1 MRSSPMYQA
10 GAIGFS
16 IIDGMPKVG
25 QLQGSAWSWT
35 DTCRF
40 RIVPGPPPLVRLAP
54 PLPPG
59 GSDKRSSSTSSADAS
74 KTSSR
79 ETVVEKPDMPPPPSP
94 ASSTCSETG
103 SIAGGSQKKH
113 KRPAPRNEE
122 DKRTDEEEWVLKDVI
137 FIEDVKNVPIG
148 RVLKVDGAYAAVR
161 FPSNKDYSG
170 KEAKDLVSNGS
181 EDPASLLQDC
191 RLLRKD
197 ELQVVKSGS
206 SLRIPDCFQRLPRR
220 VSLADPGQILAF
232 SVDSQ
237 GIHTINKTGS
247 QLKYSIY
254 NLSTGK
260 SEYESNIPTD
270 STSFMGL
277 NPSRNVGLY
286 NTGDGDSLTLLRD
299 GNGAIYPLSRDCL
312 DSIRD
317 PHWLDLPPMRCMG
330 MGSHTL
336 QGVGPGQKS
345 QAVLLVLV
353 TENHLL
359 MPRLL
364 SCDIEGVRH
373 VLNCLE
379 TSDTN
384 KTAVQSIINE
394 RCDGG
399 RNVIH
404 TCVSMCSPHS
414 NKDVE
419 LADNA
424 AATSSGTGSVSDPL
438 DPLPTGLGNS
448 RAVSLREMMRH
459 ATVARAADGGA
470 VDGAAASG
478 SSIPEEG
485 VAIPTLNWAPEPL
498 VRDSV
503 NGEEEQAGASSSGG
517 VGGAGSKAT
526 SSAIS
531 DPFERRNN
539 SLAALKSITESPA
552 LTPHLQTLLAARDA
566 SGHTPFMQAVAVR
579 AYPAALTLL
588 DVAQKIS
595 RKSSMDAESQKKM
608 LQSFIFPQGKN
619 ACNPDDSP
627 LGLLCSNDTCSF
639 TWTGAEHINQDIF
652 ECKTCGLTG
661 SLCCCTECARVCH
674 KGHDCKLKR
683 TSPTAYC
690 DCWEKCKC
698 KALIAG
704 KQLHQLP
711 IFYLFSTT
719 SFDSSLERLSL
730 D

>member
-1 MRSSPMYQA
+1 MYQA

-59 GSDKRSSSTSSADAS
+59 GSDKRSSSTSLADAS

-113 KRPAPRNEE
+113 KRPAPRNDE

-170 KEAKDLVSNGS
+170 KEAKDLVSNGN

-220 VSLADPGQILAF
+220 VSLSDPGQILAF
-232 SVDSQ
+232 SIDGQ

-277 NPSRNVGLY
+277 NANRNVGLY

-336 QGVGPGQKS
+336 QGVGPGQKT

-379 TSDTN
+379 TSDSN

-404 TCVSMCSPHS
+404 ACVSMCSPHS
-414 NKDVE
+414 NKEPE
-419 LADNA
+419 LADNTT
-424 AATSSGTGSVSDPL
+424 ATSSTAGSASDPL
-438 DPLPTGLGNS
+438 DPLPAGLGNS

-459 ATVARAADGGA
+459 ATVARPVDGNA
-470 VDGAAASG
+470 VDSVAASG
-478 SSIPEEG
+478 SSISEEG
-485 VAIPTLNWAPEPL
+485 VTMPTLNWAPEPL
-498 VRDSV
+498 IRDSV
-503 NGEEEQAGASSSGG
+503 SGEEEQAGASSSSSGIG
-517 VGGAGSKAT
+517 SSGSKT
-526 SSAIS
+526 TTSAIS
-531 DPFERRNN
+531 DPVERRNN
-539 SLAALKSITESPA
+539 SLAALKSITESAA
-552 LTPHLQTLLAARDA
+552 LTPYLQTLLAARDA
-566 SGHTPFMQAVAVR
+566 SGYTPFMQAVAVR

-595 RKSSMDAESQKKM
+595 RKSSTDAESQKKM

-627 LGLLCSNDTCSF
+627 LSLLCCNDTCSF

-704 KQLHQLP
+704 K
-711 IFYLFSTT
+711 
-719 SFDSSLERLSL
+719 
-730 D
+730 

>member
-59 GSDKRSSSTSSADAS
+59 GSDKRSSGASNLADACKS
-74 KTSSR
+74 SSR
-79 ETVVEKPDMPPPPSP
+79 ESVVEKPDMPPPPSP
-94 ASSTCSETG
+94 ASSTCSDTG

-170 KEAKDLVSNGS
+170 KEAKDLVSSNGS

-232 SVDSQ
+232 SVDAQ

-247 QLKYSIY
+247 QLKYCIY

-277 NPSRNVGLY
+277 NPTRNVSLY

-336 QGVGPGQKS
+336 QGVGPGQKT

-379 TSDTN
+379 TSDSN

-404 TCVSMCSPHS
+404 ACVSMCSPSS

-419 LADNA
+419 LQDNA
-424 AATSSGTGSVSDPL
+424 AASVPAGSVADPL
-438 DPLPTGLGNS
+438 DPLPVALSNS
-448 RAVSLREMMRH
+448 RAVSLREMMRR
-459 ATVARAADGGA
+459 ATVARP
-470 VDGAAASG
+470 VESGAAAAADPSTASSS

-485 VAIPTLNWAPEPL
+485 VTIPTLNWPPEPL
-498 VRDSV
+498 ILDSV
-503 NGEEEQAGASSSGG
+503 NGEEEQAGASSSSS
-517 VGGAGSKAT
+517 ASKT
-526 SSAIS
+526 TTSAIS
-531 DPFERRNN
+531 DPVERRNN
-539 SLAALKSITESPA
+539 ALAALKYITESAA

-566 SGHTPFMQAVAVR
+566 AGYTPFMQSVAVR

-595 RKSSMDAESQKKM
+595 RRSSTDPESQKKM
-608 LQSFIFPQGKN
+608 LQSFIFPMGKN
-619 ACNPDDSP
+619 ASNPDDSP
-627 LGLLCSNDTCSF
+627 LHLLCSNDTCSF

-704 KQLHQLP
+704 NLN
-711 IFYLFSTT
+711 FNYLKLMNHF
-719 SFDSSLERLSL
+719 LSAF
-730 D
+730 